1 MELHKMLEAVLNDRI
16 EFATMRPPG
25 SQFAVLERRVV
36 VTGPPELVALSH
48 SGDLAV
54 LAALVKLL
62 QDPDRAWAAAVLLA
76 ALTGREADLVNAF
89 AAHPEEWW
97 DSAGHT
103 AYARWTT
110 WLGAATDK
118 LIWDP
123 QNQVFVQRQ

>member
-1 MELHKMLEAVLNDRI
+1 MELSKMMEAVRNDRI
-16 EFATMRPPG
+16 EFATIRPPG
-25 SQFAVLERRVV
+25 SQFATLERRIV
-36 VTGPPELVALSH
+36 VTGPPELVELSRQ
-48 SGDLAV
+48 GDPAV
-54 LAALVKLL
+54 LAQLVKLL

-89 AAHPEEWW
+89 AAHPDQWW

-110 WLGAATDK
+110 WLSASTDT

-123 QNQVFVQRQ
+123 QNHVFVQRQ